1 MTSNAAQ
8 SSPKD
13 ESLFDFLYLDRV
25 RLASY
30 LAQMFDDGIHLSS
43 KKTAA
48 SGNQFSNTASGN
60 ALGLLKAGLGTTE
73 TTNETIERQFD
84 ASWSAPLSL
93 LRELNDLGYVKT
105 FSKLS
110 ALGQMIFFKGNIQIL
125 DLRILQ
131 KLWQPMLAMESE
143 LKPAH
148 TEAQRKAKKAEHA
161 QAQAIARV
169 AENLPHI
176 IQLRAFND
184 DHQLWATLTPEALTV
199 NPSDLAFKHG
209 PSIPGDWAILGLLDA
224 RPSGEDEMKLPAGLG
239 QVESGML
246 QMALQLK
253 HFLGRNFADYGI
265 TPIAIY
271 REVAR

>member
-8 SSPKD
+8 SSPRD
-13 ESLFDFLYLDRV
+13 ESLFDFLYLDRI

-60 ALGLLKAGLGTTE
+60 ALGLIKAGLGSTE

-93 LRELNDLGYVKT
+93 LRELNEQGYVKA
-105 FSKLS
+105 FSKS
-110 ALGQMIFFKGNIQIL
+110 AALGQLILFRGNIQIL

-131 KLWQPMLAMESE
+131 KLWQPVLAMQSE
-143 LKPAH
+143 LKPTH
-148 TEAQRKAKKAEHA
+148 TDAQRKAKKAEDA
-161 QAQAIARV
+161 QAQAIAKV

-176 IQLRAFND
+176 IQMRAFNES
-184 DHQLWATLTPEALTV
+184 HQLWATLTPEALTV

-209 PSIPGDWAILGLLDA
+209 PSIPGEWAILGLLDA
-224 RPSGEDEMKLPAGLG
+224 RPTGEDELRLPVGLG
-239 QVESGML
+239 EVEAGML
-246 QMALQLK
+246 EMALQLK
-253 HFLGRNFADYGI
+253 NFLGRNHTDYGI

-271 REVAR
+271 REVGR

>member
-1 MTSNAAQ
+1 MTSNEEQ
-8 SSPKD
+8 NSQRD
-13 ESLFDFLYLDRV
+13 ESLFDFLYLDRT

-30 LAQMFDDGIHLSS
+30 LAQIFDDGIHLSS

-48 SGNQFSNTASGN
+48 TGNQFTNSATGSVFGIV
-60 ALGLLKAGLGTTE
+60 KAGLGSTE
-73 TTNETIERQFD
+73 SANETIERQFD

-93 LRELNDLGYVKT
+93 LRELNESGFIKP
-105 FSKLS
+105 FSKSL
-110 ALGQMIFFKGNIQIL
+110 ALGQMILFKGHIQVL

-131 KLWQPMLAMESE
+131 KLWQPVLAMQAAAT
-143 LKPAH
+143 PAH
-148 TEAQRKAKKAEHA
+148 TEAQRKAKKQEEA

-176 IQLRAFND
+176 IQMRAFNEE
-184 DHQLWATLTPEALTV
+184 HQLWATLSPEALTV

-209 PSIPGDWAILGLLDA
+209 PSIPGQWAIVGLLDA
-224 RPSGEDEMKLPAGLG
+224 RPSIEEEMKLPSGLG
-239 QVESGML
+239 EVELGML

-253 HFLGRNFADYGI
+253 HTLGRNFQDYGI
-265 TPIAIY
+265 TPIAVY